1 MGAPIG
7 WLKVAQHVQHIIGE
21 PVRARSLPVYFDPP
35 ANSIRAGFLVGA
47 PQVFKEMRFDRGV
60 IVKKYRNLARC
71 SQQASITRIGQ
82 SILWLSKTLDLPD
95 IVCLVLFLPPRVY
108 IGAHR
113 IKCAIIGAIIDDDD
127 FKGIIG
133 QRLSPQAS

>member
-1 MGAPIG
+1 MKKGRTRRAIGARWAATAVGSYQRAYPAVRSC
-7 WLKVAQHVQHIIGE
+7 WHIS
-21 PVRARSLPVYFDPP
+21 RT
-35 ANSIRAGFLVGA
+35 SILDGTS
-47 PQVFKEMRFDRGV
+47 MRL
-60 IVKKYRNLARC
+60 VKKYRNLARC